1 MRLARLVASFGGV
14 GFLPRAPGTWGSA
27 VALVIGAAVL
37 ALDGERVLIAA
48 VVLAVLA
55 GLWAIPRAGGDA
67 DPGWV
72 VIDEVA
78 GMWLAMLPLGRPS
91 WLSLLATFGLFRLF
105 DITKP
110 GPVGTLDRMPGRFGV
125 MGDDLAAGLA
135 AAILVAMLQWAIRSM
150 GA

>member
-1 MRLARLVASFGGV
+1 MSIARLTASAGGI

-27 VALVIGAAVL
+27 AAALLGAAILAAAGQRALAAAAVL
-37 ALDGERVLIAA
+37 AIV
-48 VVLAVLA
+48 A

-78 GMWLAMLPLGRPS
+78 GMWLAMLPLSWPS
-91 WLSLLATFGLFRLF
+91 PLGVLGAFALFRLF

-110 GPVGTLDRMPGRFGV
+110 GPIGRLDRIPGRVGV
-125 MGDDLAAGLA
+125 MSDDVAAGLA
-135 AAILVAMLQWAIRSM
+135 AALVLWLVQRAVQ
-150 GA
+150 

>member
-1 MRLARLVASFGGV
+1 MTVARLTASVGGI

-27 VALVIGAAVL
+27 AAALAGAGILAVADQRALAAASVL
-37 ALDGERVLIAA
+37 AIV
-48 VVLAVLA
+48 A

-78 GMWLAMLPLGRPS
+78 GMWLAMLPLSRPS
-91 WLSLLATFGLFRLF
+91 LWGVLAAFALFRLL

-110 GPVGTLDRMPGRFGV
+110 GPIGRLDRIPGRVGV
-125 MGDDLAAGLA
+125 MSDDVAAGLA
-135 AAILVAMLQWAIRSM
+135 AALVLWLVQQAMPWSP
-150 GA
+150 

>member
-1 MRLARLVASFGGV
+1 MTLARLTASFGGI

-27 VALVIGAAVL
+27 AAALVGTAILAAGGQRVLVAAAVL
-37 ALDGERVLIAA
+37 AI
-48 VVLAVLA
+48 LA

-78 GMWLAMLPLGRPS
+78 GMWLAMLPLAQPS
-91 WLSLLATFGLFRLF
+91 PLGILAAFALFRLF

-110 GPVGTLDRMPGRFGV
+110 GPIGTLDRIPGRIGV
-125 MGDDLAAGLA
+125 MSDDVAAGLVA
-135 AAILVAMLQWAIRSM
+135 AVVLWLLQRAFAWGSV
-150 GA
+150 